1 MINVVDEIK
10 SRLDVID
17 VISEY
22 ISIKQ
27 VGTSYKAICPF
38 HQEKTPSFFVSPEK
52 EIWHCFGCDKGGSIF
67 DFLMEIEGI
76 EFPEALRI
84 LAQKA
89 GVKVEQSDRRAIS
102 QKTKLLDIC
111 RLSASFYHKVLDD
124 SSVAANARQYLKD
137 RGLNQEII
145 TEFELG
151 FVPDKWD
158 TLLKFLIKRGYQEKD
173 IEAAGLIVKSSK
185 PSRAGQQSFYDR
197 FRHRLIFPINDLYGQ
212 VIGFTSRVLPG
223 TKVEQASAKYINTP
237 ETLIYN
243 KSRVLY
249 GLDKAK
255 LEIKKQ
261 DKVILVEGN
270 MDVIAA
276 HQVGDKNIVCTS
288 GTALTENQ
296 IKILQRYTQNIILA
310 FDVDLAG
317 QSATQRSIDLL
328 LQQGLNIRILDL
340 PQGKDPDECIRKN
353 PKLWKK
359 ALKKPKLIMDYYFSL
374 AFEDKD
380 LKNITQKKEIAKKLL
395 PIIAKLGDPV
405 DQGLWLKKLSDEL
418 SISEVFLREAI
429 KKVKLPKIGLK
440 GAEVLIKNRASQ
452 EQQAG
457 ERFLALILQYPE
469 IGQNFL
475 NRLILDMFVIDQVQ
489 TIIREI
495 KDYYSKNQKIDLK
508 KIKKGFKNE
517 AMAGYLDHLL
527 FLVEREFKN
536 YSLKEIEQELNQ
548 IFYTLK
554 KRYLNKKMIKL
565 VEELKK
571 EEKQDDKQKIEKIT
585 QNIIKLSR
593 EIID

>member
-10 SRLDVID
+10 SRLDIID

-22 ISIKQ
+22 ISVKQ
-27 VGTSYKAICPF
+27 VGTSYKAIGPF
-38 HQEKTPSFFVSPEK
+38 HHEKTPSFFVSPEK

-84 LAQKA
+84 LAQRA
-89 GVKVEQSDRRAIS
+89 GVKIEQSDRRAVS

-111 RLSASFYHKVLDD
+111 RLSARFYHKVLCN
-124 SSVAANARQYLKD
+124 SSVAATARQYLKG

-185 PSRAGQQSFYDR
+185 SSRAGQQSFYDR

-223 TKVEQASAKYINTP
+223 TKDEQASAKYINTP

-489 TIIREI
+489 TIVREI
-495 KDYYSKNQKIDLK
+495 KDCYSKNQKIDLK
-508 KIKKGFKNE
+508 KIKIGLKNE
-517 AMAGYLDHLL
+517 AMTGYLDHLL

-536 YSLKEIEQELNQ
+536 YSLKEIEQELDQ
-548 IFYTLK
+548 LFFMLK
-554 KRYLNKKMIKL
+554 KRYLNKKMIKS

-571 EEKQDDKQKIEKIT
+571 EEKQGDKQKIEKIT
-585 QNIIKLSR
+585 QSIINLSR

>member
-1 MINVVDEIK
+1 MTNVVDEIK

-22 ISIKQ
+22 ISVKQ

-111 RLSASFYHKVLDD
+111 RLSASFYHKVLGD

-158 TLLKFLIKRGYQEKD
+158 TLLKFLIKRGHQEKD

-185 PSRAGQQSFYDR
+185 PSRTGQQSFYDR

-276 HQVGDKNIVCTS
+276 HQAGDKNIVCTS

-380 LKNITQKKEIAKKLL
+380 LKNITQKKEIAKNLL
-395 PIIAKLGDPV
+395 PIIVKLGDPV
-405 DQGLWLKKLSDEL
+405 DQGLWLKKLSDKL

-440 GAEVLIKNRASQ
+440 GAEVLMKNRASQ

-469 IGQNFL
+469 IGQKFL

-489 TIIREI
+489 TIVREI

-517 AMAGYLDHLL
+517 AMVGYLDHLL

-548 IFYTLK
+548 LFSILK

-571 EEKQDDKQKIEKIT
+571 EEKQSDKQKIEKIT